1 MKTRDL
7 PTPKYLKRLQ
17 MEFFSYVVRSIIYSE
32 PYRHINDDIARK
44 KREKI
49 ISMGKRFALD
59 TIFDSKENFINFY
72 ENKFLKKSGFPN
84 LTYAGTPKDEKIKFW
99 DNFYLLKEGTHI
111 FLKEDESEHVVEVND
126 PDNQVVLLESKLVYF
141 YRDLIINYLSYEKIK
156 NCKHFEQ

>member
-1 MKTRDL
+1 
-7 PTPKYLKRLQ
+7 

-49 ISMGKRFALD
+49 ISMGKRFALE
-59 TIFDSKENFINFY
+59 TIFDSKENLINFY

-111 FLKEDESEHVVEVND
+111 FLKEDESEHVAEVND